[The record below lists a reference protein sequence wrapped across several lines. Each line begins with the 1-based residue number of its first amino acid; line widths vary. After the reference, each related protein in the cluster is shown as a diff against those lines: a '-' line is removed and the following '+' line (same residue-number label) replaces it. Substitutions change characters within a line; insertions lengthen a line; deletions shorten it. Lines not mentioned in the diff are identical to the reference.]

1 MAVARGRHLY
11 GQDCGRCVFGRRG
24 IILTLVLI
32 SRENEMNLVRKLLFA
47 ILLVVVAATAT
58 VSRAQ
63 AVPEIPVETL
73 FRKAEYRSLNFS
85 PDQKFMA
92 ALVPVNSRY
101 NLIILDL
108 DKRSATRVTN
118 LPNADVLS
126 FFWASND
133 RIIFRTG
140 NEAEIGVA
148 RGDGGLFAVNKDGS
162 GSRVLVAPTAE
173 TQGQFVPRLTTVLAR
188 IKDNKD
194 EVLVSANDRDAE
206 TQDIYRMNIFTG
218 RKTLISFDSPGKVS
232 DWVLDRNNA
241 ARAAFTS
248 DAKATV
254 SRFVY
259 RSGDSGPFKV
269 LREWNYEL
277 KDVVMPVAF
286 APDNKTMYVASNV
299 GRDTMAFFRF
309 DPETNTLGELI
320 YGDDRYDVYTLPL
333 LGERGGGSIIFSG
346 SEEDPGKILGVSY
359 TATQPRTVWL
369 DDEAKK
375 TQAMLDAA
383 LPAGNTNTWNP
394 RQRRTLVRSYSSTD
408 PGKFFIFDRDK
419 KTLEDTGISLAR
431 WIDPKQMRP
440 MEYVSWTAPDGRKI
454 GGYLTLP
461 ASYAPG
467 KPVPLVLHP
476 HGGPWARD
484 SWGFN
489 PEVQFLANRGYA
501 VLQPN
506 FRGSTGYGTAHLK
519 ASYKQWG
526 DAMIDDMISGV
537 EWAVNAG
544 YADKNRLAVYGA
556 SYGGYA
562 TLMALVKR
570 PDLFKWGV
578 NYVGVTDM
586 TVHQNTQPAQR
597 FGDFGERL
605 AKVINGDQKTDREMF
620 ERTSPARHVAKIKAP
635 VFHAY
640 GGEDR
645 NVDIENGRVIRA
657 AFDSAGKPQE
667 WMFVSDEAHGYRLD
681 KNQFEFY
688 NRFDAFMKKYIRAN

>member
-1 MAVARGRHLY
+1 M
-11 GQDCGRCVFGRRG
+11 
-24 IILTLVLI
+24 
-32 SRENEMNLVRKLLFA
+32 KLLKRLLAAALAGLSLAAA
-47 ILLVVVAATAT
+47 IPAL
-58 VSRAQ
+58 AQ
-63 AVPEIPVETL
+63 ATPEIPVETL
-73 FRKAEYRSLNFS
+73 FRKPEYRSLTFS

-101 NLIILDL
+101 NLMILDL

-126 FFWASND
+126 FFWANND

-140 NEAEIGVA
+140 NEAEIGSA

-162 GSRVLVAPTAE
+162 NSRVLVAPIAE
-173 TQGQFVPRLTTVLAR
+173 KPGQYVLRLTNVLAR
-188 IKDNKD
+188 IKDNNE

-218 RKTLISFDSPGKVS
+218 RKTLVSFDSPGKVQ

-241 ARAAFTS
+241 ARVAFTM
-248 DAKATV
+248 DMKTGMA
-254 SRFVY
+254 RFMY
-259 RSGDSGPFKV
+259 RSSDSGPFKA
-269 LREWNYEL
+269 LREWDEQL
-277 KDVVMPVAF
+277 KDVVMPVGF
-286 APDNKTMYVASNV
+286 APDNKSMYVASNI

-333 LGERGGGSIIFSG
+333 LGDRGGGSIIFSG

-359 TATQPRTVWL
+359 TAGLPKVVWF
-369 DDEAKK
+369 DDEAKR
-375 TQAMLDAA
+375 TQATLDAA
-383 LPAGNTNTWNP
+383 LPAGNVNTWNP

-408 PGKFFIFDRDK
+408 PGRFFIFDRDK
-419 KTLEDTGISLAR
+419 RTLEDTGISLAR

-440 MEYVSWTAPDGRKI
+440 MEYVSWNAPDGRKI
-454 GGYLTLP
+454 SGYLTLP

-467 KPVPLVLHP
+467 KPVPLILHP

-489 PEVQFLANRGYA
+489 REVQFMANRGFA

-506 FRGSTGYGTAHLK
+506 FRGSLGYGTAHLK

-526 DAMIDDMISGV
+526 DSMIDDMIAGV
-537 EWAVNAG
+537 EWAVKEG

-562 TLMALVKR
+562 TLMSLVKR
-570 PDLFKWGV
+570 PDLFKWGI
-578 NYVGVTDM
+578 NYVGVSDM
-586 TVHQNTQPAQR
+586 FVHQDTQPAQR
-597 FGDFGERL
+597 FGDFGARL
-605 AKVINGDQKTDREMF
+605 AKIINGDQKTDREMF
-620 ERTSPARHVAKIKAP
+620 ERTSPTRQVSKIQAP

-640 GGEDR
+640 GGEDV

-657 AFDSAGKPQE
+657 AFDRAGKTQE
-667 WMFVSDEAHGYRLD
+667 WMFVADEAHGYRLD
-681 KNQFEFY
+681 KNVFEY
-688 NRFDAFMKKYIRAN
+688 YKRFDAFMKKHTPKAN